1 MLIIKNLSV
10 NYENKE
16 ILKNINFSFENK
28 IYGISG
34 VSSSGKT
41 TFIKAIL
48 GLIPYSGEIYLGDR
62 LLGSRKGFQA
72 VFQNPFNSF
81 NPNNKIYKGIE
92 DIIRLNNSK
101 VDVLNIMKT
110 LDLSEEFL
118 HKFPNE
124 LSGGE
129 LQRLS
134 IARSICG
141 NPEVLIFDEPTSALD
156 VINQKNILDYIKK
169 LSEEREIIMIFIS
182 HNLKVL
188 KYISD
193 EIIDF
198 ENLKNNMF

>member
-1 MLIIKNLSV
+1 MLRVKDLGVS
-10 NYENKE
+10 YGNKKVFE
-16 ILKNINFSFENK
+16 NINFSFKNK
-28 IYGISG
+28 IYGIKGKSG
-34 VSSSGKT
+34 CGKT
-41 TFIKAIL
+41 SFVNAIL
-48 GLIPYSGEIYLGDR
+48 GLVNYEGEIFLDEKP
-62 LLGSRKGFQA
+62 LKNRKNFQI

-81 NPNNKIYKGIE
+81 NPNKRISSSFD
-92 DIIRLNNSK
+92 DIIRLNNSNMN
-101 VDVLNIMKT
+101 VNEVLKK
-110 LDLSEEFL
+110 LDLDLEFL
-118 HKFPNE
+118 KKYPNE

-141 NPEVLIFDEPTSALD
+141 IPSVIILDEPTSALD

-169 LSEEREIIMIFIS
+169 FSKERELTIIFIS

-198 ENLKNNMF
+198 EVLKNKN

>member
-34 VSSSGKT
+34 VSGSGKT

-48 GLIPYSGEIYLGDR
+48 GLIHYSGEIYLGDR

-81 NPNNKIYKGIE
+81 NPNNKIYKSIE
-92 DIIRLNNSK
+92 YIIRLNNSK
-101 VDVLNIMKT
+101 ADVSNIMKT

-169 LSEEREIIMIFIS
+169 LSEEREIIIIFIS

-198 ENLKNNMF
+198 EKLKNNMI